1 MKLRGVDLNLLVILD
16 ALLEEGHV
24 SRAADRLGLSQPATS
39 SALERCRQLFGD
51 RLLERAAGGMRRTPR
66 AEALRPRLREAL
78 VGLGDVL
85 NLPEVPLAELR
96 QTVRLLMADSLA
108 ALLLGPL
115 VAALSRSAPGLDV
128 VVQPWQGAPAAL
140 EGLARGTLDLA
151 VSVIPPS
158 GPDLRRE
165 ELLRE
170 EYVVAMRRGHPA
182 LEGFD
187 LERWLAFPH
196 VLVSAR
202 GEMRGALDEALARH
216 GRTRRVGCV
225 VPHFL
230 LVPPLLLGS
239 DLIAL
244 LPGGSILGA
253 MREGLSVLEP
263 PVAVD
268 GFPIH
273 LAWHRRREG
282 DPAVRHVAATL
293 QAVARA
299 PTCDLHPV
307 SLKTASSQ
315 ERPA

>member
-16 ALLEEGHV
+16 ALLEEAHV

-39 SALERCRQLFGD
+39 SALERCRHLFGD
-51 RLLERAAGGMRRTPR
+51 RLLERASGGMRRTPR
-66 AEALRPRLREAL
+66 AEALRPRLKEAL
-78 VGLGDVL
+78 AGLGEVL
-85 NLPEVPLAELR
+85 DLPEVPLAELR

-128 VVQPWQGAPAAL
+128 VVQPWQGGAAAL
-140 EGLARGTLDLA
+140 DGLARGTLDLA
-151 VSVIPPS
+151 VSLIPPA
-158 GPDLRRE
+158 GPDLQRE

-170 EYVVAMRRGHPA
+170 EYVVVLRRGHPA
-182 LEGFD
+182 LDGFD
-187 LERWLAFPH
+187 LERWLAHPH
-196 VLVSAR
+196 VLVSTR
-202 GEMRGALDEALARH
+202 GDMRGALDEALARL

-230 LVPPLLLGS
+230 LVPPLLLGT

-244 LPGGSILGA
+244 LPRGA
-253 MREGLSVLEP
+253 IAEGMREGLVVLEP
-263 PVAVD
+263 PVAVE
-268 GFPIH
+268 GFPVH

-293 QAVARA
+293 RAVARA
-299 PTCDLHPV
+299 
-307 SLKTASSQ
+307 AM
-315 ERPA
+315 

>member
-16 ALLEEGHV
+16 ALLEEAHV

-66 AEALRPRLREAL
+66 AEALRPRLKDAL
-78 VGLGDVL
+78 AGLGGVL
-85 NLPEVPLAELR
+85 DLPEVPLAALR

-108 ALLLGPL
+108 ARLLGPL
-115 VAALSRSAPGLDV
+115 VAALSRSASGLDV

-170 EYVVAMRRGHPA
+170 EYVVAMRSGHPA

-202 GEMRGALDEALARH
+202 GEMRGALDEALARQ
-216 GRTRRVGCV
+216 GRVRRVGCV

-253 MREGLSVLEP
+253 MREGLAVLQP
-263 PVAVD
+263 PVAVE

-273 LAWHRRREG
+273 LALHRRREG
-282 DPAVRHVAATL
+282 DAAVRHVAATL
-293 QAVARA
+293 RSVARA
-299 PTCDLHPV
+299 
-307 SLKTASSQ
+307 TA
-315 ERPA
+315 

>member
-16 ALLEEGHV
+16 ALLEEAHV

-51 RLLERAAGGMRRTPR
+51 RLLERASGGMRRTPV

-78 VGLGDVL
+78 AGLGDVL
-85 NLPEVPLAELR
+85 ALSEVPLAELR

-115 VAALSRSAPGLDV
+115 MSALSRSAPGLDV
-128 VVQPWQGAPAAL
+128 VVQPWQGGAAAL
-140 EGLARGTLDLA
+140 DGLARGTLDLA
-151 VSVIPPS
+151 VSMIPPA
-158 GPDLRRE
+158 GPDFRRE

-170 EYVVAMRRGHPA
+170 DYVVAMRSGHPA
-182 LEGFD
+182 LDGFD
-187 LERWLAFPH
+187 LERWLAYPH
-196 VLVSAR
+196 VLVSTR
-202 GEMRGALDEALARH
+202 GDMRGALDEALARY

-244 LPGGSILGA
+244 LPGGAILGA
-253 MREGLSVLEP
+253 MREGLTVLEP
-263 PVAVD
+263 PVVVE
-268 GFPIH
+268 GFPVH

-299 PTCDLHPV
+299 ARGEPHAISPD
-307 SLKTASSQ
+307 TA
-315 ERPA
+315 

>member
-1 MKLRGVDLNLLVILD
+1 MKLRGIDLNLLVILD
-16 ALLEEGHV
+16 ALLEEAHV

-66 AEALRPRLREAL
+66 AEALRPRLKDAL
-78 VGLGDVL
+78 AGLGGVL
-85 NLPEVPLAELR
+85 DLPEVPLAALR

-108 ALLLGPL
+108 ARLLGPL

-170 EYVVAMRRGHPA
+170 EYVVAMRSGHPA

-202 GEMRGALDEALARH
+202 GEMRGALDEALARQ
-216 GRTRRVGCV
+216 GRVRRVGCV

-253 MREGLSVLEP
+253 MREGLAVLQP
-263 PVAVD
+263 PVAVE

-273 LAWHRRREG
+273 LALHRRREG

-299 PTCDLHPV
+299 TACELHPV
-307 SLKTASSQ
+307 SLNTAVAE